1 MMLLLDTCTFLY
13 YLDGS
18 KKLSEKAINAI
29 ESDTPLYLSQTTLWE
44 IAIKKTIKKLNITE
58 SIFDLERICEEA
70 GIEIIPIKN
79 SYFETIQRLPYI
91 HGDPFDRMIIAT
103 AIDEGLQLI
112 TDDRMI
118 QRYPG
123 IQILY

>member
-58 SIFDLERICEEA
+58 SILILRSLRA
-70 GIEIIPIKN
+70 AKYEI
-79 SYFETIQRLPYI
+79 
-91 HGDPFDRMIIAT
+91 
-103 AIDEGLQLI
+103 
-112 TDDRMI
+112 
-118 QRYPG
+118 
-123 IQILY
+123 